1 MAAILTECTDLEA
14 LNLLRNVRKKLH
26 KDLDEFDVTL
36 AVIKAERKLN
46 KDGEATEGPV
56 LALHGY
62 ECAATIKIT
71 PLNQRVL
78 KVPDAILT
86 INWEQ
91 WDALTKGEKEA
102 LLDHELTHL
111 VISRDAENTP
121 RYDDLGRP
129 LLRMRKHDWH
139 LGGFLEVVERHGIQS
154 LDASSVHAVATSAT
168 FKVQRIFQWDDFV
181 DAETDN
187 EHEQVQS
194 AVARIEASQGRT
206 SKRKPKGGSK
216 QFSVYSG
223 DEGRELKFDS
233 IEDLTTHIVMD
244 AAEKLGAQ
252 ADEHRG
258 KKGAGSRKTRAKS
271 DSTNTQ
277 GGN

>member
-14 LNLLRNVRKKLH
+14 LNLLRNVRKHLH
-26 KDLDEFDVTL
+26 KDLDEFEVTL

-46 KDGEATEGPV
+46 KDGEDTEGPV

-91 WDALTKGEKEA
+91 WESLTKAEKEA

-154 LDASSVHAVATSAT
+154 LDASSVHAVATSGT
-168 FKVQRIFQWDDFV
+168 FKIQRIFQWDDFV
-181 DAETDN
+181 EAETDN

-206 SKRKPKGGSK
+206 SKRKPKGSAK
-216 QFSVYSG
+216 PDDSDS
-223 DEGRELKFDS
+223 DHEEGLVLKFGS
-233 IEDLTTHIVMD
+233 LKEAT
-244 AAEKLGAQ
+244 Q
-252 ADEHRG
+252 AFQDVTSQMR
-258 KKGAGSRKTRAKS
+258 KKTASRKSRAKGGS
-271 DSTNTQ
+271 NNTQ

>member
-1 MAAILTECTDLEA
+1 MAAILTECTDTEA
-14 LNLLRNVRKKLH
+14 LNMLRNVRKYLR
-26 KDLDEFDVTL
+26 KDLDEFEVTI

-46 KDGEATEGPV
+46 KDGDATEGPV

-62 ECAATIKIT
+62 ECAATIRIT
-71 PLNQRVL
+71 TYAQRVL
-78 KVPDAILT
+78 KIPDAILT

-91 WDALTKGEKEA
+91 WEGLTKGQKEA

-154 LDASSVHAVATSAT
+154 LDASSVHAVATSGT
-168 FKVQRIFQWDDFV
+168 FKIQRIFQWDDFV
-181 DAETDN
+181 EAETDN
-187 EHEQVQS
+187 EHEKVQS
-194 AVARIEASQGRT
+194 AVARLEASQGRT
-206 SKRKPKGGSK
+206 SKRTPKDPVEPAESDDAEPP
-216 QFSVYSG
+216 V
-223 DEGRELKFDS
+223 LKFGS
-233 IEDLTTHIVMD
+233 IEEATDVF
-244 AAEKLGAQ
+244 
-252 ADEHRG
+252 
-258 KKGAGSRKTRAKS
+258 KKVASQMRKKSATRKSRSKS
-271 DSTNTQ
+271 DRTNTQ